1 MPKRGVRDN
10 RGTEFLLTFLEN
22 FQRQGHQ
29 PALFISTQS
38 QTATVTITLPSTG
51 QTTTVTATNG
61 QASLC
66 LISTD
71 AVMEPIVQVTLR
83 KYDVS
88 NGSKVVTEVDLNRV
102 AVELRGSRK
111 SDKAIHVTSDEE
123 IVIYG
128 VFAEWATSDAYLAL
142 PTDVL
147 GTEYFVA
154 CMTVRRA
161 WSEEGWY
168 NLPTEIGIVGV
179 YDGTTITI
187 NPTQDLTF
195 GGTNY
200 PAGQDFTVSLDRF
213 QTLQVQSTEDL
224 TGSRI
229 TSSHP
234 VSVLSGNLFTVIG
247 NNQQGSGDHIV
258 EMMPPV
264 DTWGKEFVTAP
275 IAKRTAGDIFRV
287 VAARDNTEVT
297 VTGRNP
303 RNLDAGQFW
312 EFEAGSNEYLHVTS
326 NEPVLLVQ
334 YSKTAAAD
342 NTDTDP
348 FSMIIPPVAQFEAD
362 YTFSTVELLYNGG
375 AGTTHHVN
383 LVIQSADKSGIIFDG
398 QPLPGSTVWH
408 PVPGTTYEAT
418 DLTISAG
425 THTATHSSPIAT
437 FGLFRIQ
444 PHKFHDPG
452 QVITGY
458 RASGRDVGNRTGFPI
473 YGLTNLEAYGYPG
486 GLRLAQIGGACTPT
500 QTVANDRVDNDCDGR
515 VDEELR
521 NGIDDDGDGLIDEDI
536 ASGGTD
542 VGRRPIFKISTIY
555 PSLPQEREICY
566 AWGDPHTCTPD
577 GRVYHFQGP
586 CRYTFAKDCLNGDFT
601 VEVQQVPSHWRPTVS
616 LVREVYVMAYGY
628 TITIKQGRVVTV
640 DPQPPPSPATL
651 PFSLAG
657 GNIVVRLSGRFVRV
671 ELTALCVVIFYD
683 GSHHIKAE
691 IPSNYK
697 SNLCGLCGNYNGI
710 ASDDYLMPDGTL
722 ALNWNDFGNSWEVTS
737 ESCQGDRPTG
747 EPPTQGPCD
756 PVLSDQCNVLTDTN
770 GPFAECHGFVD
781 PGTYW
786 GTCVFDICE
795 TEGAIFCE
803 NLETYYDACLAAGGT
818 PFDWR
823 TPTNCPMDCP
833 ANSAYSPC
841 TTACPASCPDPNPT
855 CTEACVEGCV
865 CNDGFILSGLECVP
879 LADCGCIDEN
889 GFYHVLGAQWGT
901 PDGRRCECT
910 VGGNIEC
917 EQVSCDEA
925 AGYSWT
931 LVDGVWGCNC
941 VDSCCEKEIC
951 YAWGDPHTCTPDG
964 RVYHFQGPCR
974 YTFAKDCLNG
984 DFNVEVQQVPS
995 HWRPTVSLVREVYVM
1010 AYGYTI
1016 TIKQGRV
1023 VTVDPPPPPS
1033 PATLPFSLA
1042 GGNIVVRLSG
1052 RFVRVELTA
1061 LCVVIFYDGSHHIK
1075 AEIPSNYKSN
1085 LCGLCGNYNGIASDD
1100 YLMPDGTLALNWN
1113 DFGNSW
1119 EVTSESCQGDR
1130 PTGEP
1135 PTQGPCDPVLSDQ
1148 CNVLTD
1154 TNGPFAECHGF
1165 VDPGTYWGTCVFDIC
1180 ETEGAIFCENL
1191 ETYYDACLA
1200 AGGTPFDWRTPTNCP
1215 MDCPANSAYS
1225 PCTTA
1230 CPASCP
1236 DPNPTC
1242 TEACVEG
1249 CVCNDG
1255 FILSGLECVPLV
1267 DCGCID
1273 ENGFYH
1279 ALGAQWGTPDGRR
1292 CECTVGGNIE
1302 CEQVS
1307 CDEAAGYSWT
1317 LVDGVWGCNCVDS
1330 CCEKEICYAWGDPHT
1345 CTPDGR
1351 VYHFQGPC
1359 RYTFAKDCLNGDF
1372 TVEVQQVPSHWRPTV
1387 SLVREVYVMAY
1398 GYTIT
1403 IKQGRVVTVDP
1414 PPPPS
1419 PATLPFSL
1427 AGGNI
1432 VVRLSGRFVRIEL
1445 TALCVVIFYDGSHH
1459 IKAEIP
1465 SNYKSNLC
1473 GLCGNYNGIASDDY
1487 LMPDGTLAL
1496 NWNDFGNSWEVT
1508 SESCQGDRPTGEP
1521 PTQGPCDPVFSDQCN
1536 VLTDTNGPFAE
1547 CHGFVDPGTYWG
1559 TCVFDICETEG
1570 AIFCENLETYYD
1582 ACLAAGGTPFD
1593 WRTPT
1598 NCPMDCPA
1606 NSAYSPCTTA
1616 CPASCAD
1623 PNPTCTEACVEGCVC
1638 NDGFIL
1644 SGLECVPLADCGCID
1659 ENGFYHA
1666 LGAQWGTPDG
1676 RRCECTVG
1684 GNIECEQVSCDE
1696 AAGYSWTLVDGVWG
1710 CNCVDSCCEREIC
1723 YAWGDPHTCTPD
1735 GRVYHFQGPCR
1746 YTFAKDCLNG
1756 DFNVEVQQVPS
1767 HWRPTVSLVREVY
1780 VMAYGYTITIKQ
1792 GRVVTVDPPP
1802 PPSPATLPFS
1812 LAGGNIVVRLS
1823 GRFVRV
1829 ELTALCVVILYDGS
1843 HHIKAEIPSNYKSNL
1858 CGLCGNYNG
1867 IASDDYLM
1875 PDGTLALNWNDFGNS
1890 WEVTSESCQGD
1901 RPTGEPPTQGPC
1913 DPVFSDQCNVLTDTN
1928 GPFAECHGFVD
1939 PGTYW
1944 GTCVFDI
1951 CETEGAIF
1959 CENLETYYDA
1969 CLAAGGTPFDWRTP
1983 TNCPMDCPANSA
1995 YSPCTTACPA
2005 SCPDPNPTC
2014 TEACVEGC
2022 VCNDGFILSGLEC
2035 VPLADC
2041 GCIDENGFYHAL
2053 GDEWRDDG
2061 MKCTCTADGIV
2072 CERRGICTACG
2083 DPHFST
2089 FDGLRHH
2096 FQGPCRYTFAKD
2108 CGESNDFTVE
2118 VQHVPVPSRPVVSV
2132 VREVFV
2138 LAYGYEVGI
2147 HQRRTVTV
2155 NGAPRTVSFSL
2166 AGGRIRVSLSGRR
2179 VHVQLVEFCVDIYY
2193 DGSHCVE
2200 VKVTPYYLDRMCG
2213 LCGNYNGNKGDDYMM
2228 SDLITIASNW
2238 NDFGFSWLVEDEDE
2252 NSCEGGGKGPRP
2264 CPEGLMT
2271 LVSNNGNCG
2280 LITDTSGPFAACH
2293 TAVPPADFFEDCTFD
2308 MCARGGDI
2316 VGLCENLE
2324 HYVLACEGQGVS
2336 ITWRTPTLC
2345 PLSCPPNSHYNPC
2358 TSPCPPTCQDPNPV
2372 CAEVCVESCECDD
2385 GYIMSGLHC
2394 VLPEDCGCTDPVT
2407 GRYYELGETW
2417 IEDGERCVCKE
2428 DNTIECKE
2436 CVFDI
2441 VFLLDRSSSIGPYGM
2456 FNAKKF
2462 ITSIIEC
2469 LKDLDVDVGYIC
2481 FECITKWLVKQGLY
2495 DVNDPAIIQ
2504 QIKDAEY
2511 TGGEGRTGHALQHL
2525 IQTAEYRKNVS
2536 SVAVVLSDGDV
2547 HDQGNKHE
2555 INSDAARAEGIDL
2568 YSVPVGRE
2576 ALFNFGV
2583 LQYIAGAPDR
2593 VFDQF
2598 STCDLAIKIMQDVCV
2613 IEEELA
2619 SPDEYLP

>member
-1 MPKRGVRDN
+1 MSCVRDN

-38 QTATVTITLPSTG
+38 PTATVTITLPSTG

-61 QASLC
+61 Q
-66 LISTD
+66 
-71 AVMEPIVQVTLR
+71 
-83 KYDVS
+83 
-88 NGSKVVTEVDLNRV
+88 VTEVDLNRV

-303 RNLDAGQFW
+303 RNLNAGQFW

-437 FGLFRIQ
+437 FGLF
-444 PHKFHDPG
+444 
-452 QVITGY
+452 
-458 RASGRDVGNRTGFPI
+458 S

-536 ASGGTD
+536 ASGGFCNEEEGYSWTEVD
-542 VGRRPIFKISTIY
+542 GEWGCHCVGSCC
-555 PSLPQEREICY
+555 EREICY

-640 DPQPPPSPATL
+640 DPQ
-651 PFSLAG
+651 
-657 GNIVVRLSGRFVRV
+657 
-671 ELTALCVVIFYD
+671 
-683 GSHHIKAE
+683 
-691 IPSNYK
+691 
-697 SNLCGLCGNYNGI
+697 
-710 ASDDYLMPDGTL
+710 
-722 ALNWNDFGNSWEVTS
+722 
-737 ESCQGDRPTG
+737 
-747 EPPTQGPCD
+747 
-756 PVLSDQCNVLTDTN
+756 
-770 GPFAECHGFVD
+770 
-781 PGTYW
+781 
-786 GTCVFDICE
+786 
-795 TEGAIFCE
+795 
-803 NLETYYDACLAAGGT
+803 
-818 PFDWR
+818 
-823 TPTNCPMDCP
+823 
-833 ANSAYSPC
+833 
-841 TTACPASCPDPNPT
+841 
-855 CTEACVEGCV
+855 
-865 CNDGFILSGLECVP
+865 
-879 LADCGCIDEN
+879 
-889 GFYHVLGAQWGT
+889 
-901 PDGRRCECT
+901 
-910 VGGNIEC
+910 
-917 EQVSCDEA
+917 
-925 AGYSWT
+925 
-931 LVDGVWGCNC
+931 
-941 VDSCCEKEIC
+941 
-951 YAWGDPHTCTPDG
+951 
-964 RVYHFQGPCR
+964 
-974 YTFAKDCLNG
+974 
-984 DFNVEVQQVPS
+984 
-995 HWRPTVSLVREVYVM
+995 
-1010 AYGYTI
+1010 
-1016 TIKQGRV
+1016 
-1023 VTVDPPPPPS
+1023 PPPS

-1829 ELTALCVVILYDGS
+1829 ELTALCVVIFYDGS

-1983 TNCPMDCPANSA
+1983 TNCPLDCPANSA
-1995 YSPCTTACPA
+1995 YSPCATACPA

-2072 CERRGICTACG
+2072 CEPLTRTGWCDTPGRGICTACG

-2271 LVSNNGNCG
+2271 LVSNTENCG

-2547 HDQGNKHE
+2547 HDQGNTHE
-2555 INSDAARAEGIDL
+2555 INSDAARAEGIEL